1 MKRNLRTLENAP
13 DSDEDDGNFNNFG
26 QLDEETLIKISAVS
40 KLYDQDENYTEQ
52 DKYPYLQNDSKMLA

>member
-40 KLYDQDENYTEQ
+40 KLYDQDENYTE
-52 DKYPYLQNDSKMLA
+52 